1 MKRLALLLAAAVLGA
16 AAAVLTTA
24 LPTRAQGFGDAKKLK
39 WELIEAD
46 LESPPRMAPMIESER
61 QRLMLRMNIYRAKVP
76 GGWLLM
82 SPRGGMSFID
92 DPQHGWGG
100 GSLPR

>member
-1 MKRLALLLAAAVLGA
+1 MKRFALLLLAVALGAGAAVM
-16 AAAVLTTA
+16 TTA
-24 LPTRAQGFGDAKKLK
+24 RPTHAQGFGDAKKLK

-46 LESPPRMAPMIESER
+46 LEPPPRMAPMIESDR
-61 QRLMLRMNIYRAKVP
+61 QRLMVRLNVYRAKVP

-82 SPRGGMSFID
+82 SPRGGMSFIA
-92 DPQHGWGG
+92 DPQHAWSG